1 MRQRKWNALMI
12 GASLVGTLIGFA
24 VGEWLLLQFSQQ
36 WPHWVL
42 IGSYF
47 GQLAFWIGLLA
58 VLAEIISPRLNG
70 MGWKQRYAGNSWK
83 MLVPSTLVMLFAA
96 GALLQAIYGYTL
108 QRNGSAENIV
118 LLLDVS
124 SSMNSNDPSGQLFRA
139 ATNLVNV
146 IDDDK
151 RIAVIAFNSKAD
163 LLQPLTALDS
173 DQTRQSI
180 IQKLS
185 GYEKPDGGTDF
196 NEALKLGFAQIQPVQ
211 QENSMMVLMS
221 DGHSSVD
228 YEEVVAPL
236 QQAHVP
242 VHTVG
247 MSAAD
252 RDGTEQLKKIA
263 EQTAGGYYDVAD
275 ASQLTGIFEHIYK
288 TSQEER
294 HLVGERTGALQ
305 DSLLY
310 GALRV
315 ISLLLIGTLLGLSL
329 GLVFDNKYLAQSFM
343 IGGTIAGLLAGLL
356 LEKGLSGFAFTDALD
371 RMFADAILGII
382 VSLFAA
388 LIPIPTEITQG
399 GRSSFRPGRFAS
411 GKSFRKP
418 ESFSSRFDSQ
428 E

>member
-12 GASLVGTLIGFA
+12 GASLVGALIGFA
-24 VGEWLLLQFSQQ
+24 VGEWLLIQFSQQ

-42 IGSYF
+42 IGVYF
-47 GQLAFWIGLLA
+47 GQLALWIGLLA
-58 VLAEIISPRLNG
+58 LLSEIISPRLNG
-70 MGWKQRYAGNSWK
+70 MGWKQRYSSHSWK

-96 GALLQAIYGYTL
+96 GALFQAVYGYTL

-124 SSMNSNDPSGQLFRA
+124 SSMNSNDPSGQLFQA
-139 ATNLVNV
+139 ATNLVKV
-146 IDDDK
+146 IDNDK

-163 LLQPLTALDS
+163 LLQPLTALN
-173 DQTRQSI
+173 DQTRQAI
-180 IQKLS
+180 VQKLG

-196 NEALKLGFAQIQPVQ
+196 NEALKLGFSQILPVQ

-221 DGHSSVD
+221 DGHSNVN
-228 YEEVVAPL
+228 YAEVVAPL

-252 RDGTEQLKKIA
+252 QDGTEQLKKIA
-263 EQTAGGYYDVAD
+263 EQTAGAYYDVAD

-329 GLVFDNKYLAQSFM
+329 GLVFDNKYLAKSFM
-343 IGGTIAGLLAGLL
+343 IGGTVAGLLAGLL

-371 RMFADAILGII
+371 RMIADAILGII
-382 VSLFAA
+382 VSLFTA
-388 LIPIPTEITQG
+388 LIPIPTEIPQG
-399 GRSSFRPGRFAS
+399 GRSSFRPGRFSAS
-411 GKSFRKP
+411 KSFRKP